1 VLDGIDPDGLEA
13 VIGDQTLDPRV
24 EDLDDIGILRVEILE
39 RNVSVAEG
47 TLLHI
52 RLVVVV

>member
-1 VLDGIDPDGLEA
+1 VLDGIDPDGLEP

-24 EDLDDIGILRVEILE
+24 EDLDDVGIFRVEILE

-47 TLLHI
+47 TLLHV

>member
-1 VLDGIDPDGLEA
+1 MLDGVDPDGLEP

-47 TLLHI
+47 TLLHV